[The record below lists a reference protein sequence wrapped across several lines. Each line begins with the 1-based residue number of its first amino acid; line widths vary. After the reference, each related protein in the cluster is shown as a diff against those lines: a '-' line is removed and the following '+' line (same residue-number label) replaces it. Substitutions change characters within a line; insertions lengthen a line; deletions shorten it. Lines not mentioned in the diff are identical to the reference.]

1 MERENLKYISEQILL
16 HVRNI
21 SYDDTILF
29 MGFKIDMYRN
39 IERFLSPES
48 LEYYYENVRI
58 LKNVEIKKQKE
69 IIPTVEYIKRLRA
82 ELAHLIETLNPKENE
97 KNFEIDKIEI
107 MINIVTLLNPYQYI
121 NNIQA
126 LSNKEH
132 QKRLTIP
139 HGRW

>member
-16 HVRNI
+16 HIRNI

-29 MGFKIDMYRN
+29 MGFKVDMYRN

-48 LEYYYENVRI
+48 LEYYNENVRI
-58 LKNVEIKKQKE
+58 LKNVVIKKQKE
-69 IIPTVEYIKRLRA
+69 TIQTIEYLKRLRT
-82 ELAHLIETLNPKENE
+82 ELINLIETLNSKE
-97 KNFEIDKIEI
+97 KNFEIDKIEV
-107 MINIVTLLNPYQYI
+107 MINIVSLLNPYQYI

-126 LSNKEH
+126 LSDKEH